1 MFLGLLYAVIACAIW
16 GLIYIFPLI
25 LPEYD
30 PVMIASARFAVYGMA
45 CLLFVPFQIKELKK
59 LTRSDWFFAM
69 ASYSLRCRRAPA
81 AVSST
86 TSPSAVM
93 PSRMASATP
102 QFLAARASWRA
113 ARSASAASEAES
125 PS

>member
-69 ASYSLRCRRAPA
+69 RLAFFRQPRLLLVFGDQCTALWCTDCRD
-81 AVSST
+81 VDVFNSGFSGGG
-86 TSPSAVM
+86 
-93 PSRMASATP
+93 
-102 QFLAARASWRA
+102 F
-113 ARSASAASEAES
+113 
-125 PS
+125 

>member
-45 CLLFVPFQIKELKK
+45 CLLFVPFQIKELNFGDQCTA
-59 LTRSDWFFAM
+59 LWCAD
-69 ASYSLRCRRAPA
+69 CRD
-81 AVSST
+81 VDVFNSGFSGGG
-86 TSPSAVM
+86 
-93 PSRMASATP
+93 
-102 QFLAARASWRA
+102 F
-113 ARSASAASEAES
+113 
-125 PS
+125 